1 MAQVKDLEVMY
12 TNVMNSAFEGVT
24 RIPECVALVEMFTSL
39 AKLDAIRRC
48 VEKKTADVYELFTS
62 QVTNDSI
69 LVLFIHYICS
79 YI

>member
-1 MAQVKDLEVMY
+1 MKDLEVMY
-12 TNVMNSAFEGVT
+12 TNVINSAFEGVT

-62 QVTNDSI
+62 QVTRLWI
-69 LVLFIHYICS
+69 VHGCV
-79 YI
+79 